1 MGLHAMDTSDPDA
14 PKIVHAFMPRDAEGY
29 TINEVWETMG
39 MRATQS
45 QDTVLDGVFVPD
57 KYIARVVPAG
67 AAGIDM
73 FVLGIFAWA
82 LLNFGNVYYGLAQKV
97 LDMTIAEVQKKTL
110 IALTRPMSYHPE
122 VQHAVAYGHGTGSC
136 RPSPR

>member
-1 MGLHAMDTSDPDA
+1 
-14 PKIVHAFMPRDAEGY
+14 MPRDVEGY
-29 TINEVWETMG
+29 TINEVWDTMG

-45 QDTVLDGVFVPD
+45 QDTVLYGVFVPD